1 MHSRLP
7 SQVNKA
13 IVDLALEMKEYVC
26 AIDIA
31 GGDSYYQTRLEEF
44 AGLYSYARE
53 EGLNTTGHLYE
64 TKDGCYPQLLP
75 YLQRIGHGIQIPRPS
90 SSMFRSLSHHL
101 FKNWHPRK
109 FIAIKDS
116 L

>member
-1 MHSRLP
+1 MAFCCIIAVISCKRRIA
-7 SQVNKA
+7 SGSKT
-13 IVDLALEMKEYVC
+13 
-26 AIDIA
+26 IA

-75 YLQRIGHGIQIPRPS
+75 YLQRIGHSARYV
-90 SSMFRSLSHHL
+90 RRL
-101 FKNWHPRK
+101 
-109 FIAIKDS
+109 
-116 L
+116 